1 MYISVSSTQSLTF
14 YIHREIE
21 FVSFSEDF
29 TNFSV
34 FPLNV
39 VSSFNKHISFRCWI
53 IGQKQRRWELS
64 RVKRYLENKVSFKV
78 SFQRGYI
85 YKYYNL
91 KVISTLHQ
99 TKHCLCLCPWSRPYR
114 WFYFN
119 SCKLKRDIK
128 CIFANFHCILNFSG
142 WVPKCLCKSREIFK
156 NLFSYK

>member
-64 RVKRYLENKVSFKV
+64 RVKRYLENKLDSGFLLMTAALYSTLNKT
-78 SFQRGYI
+78 
-85 YKYYNL
+85 L
-91 KVISTLHQ
+91 PSTLHY

-114 WFYFN
+114 WFYLN

-128 CIFANFHCILNFSG
+128 CNFANFHCILNFSA
-142 WVPKCLCKSREIFK
+142 WVSAGMFV
-156 NLFSYK
+156 